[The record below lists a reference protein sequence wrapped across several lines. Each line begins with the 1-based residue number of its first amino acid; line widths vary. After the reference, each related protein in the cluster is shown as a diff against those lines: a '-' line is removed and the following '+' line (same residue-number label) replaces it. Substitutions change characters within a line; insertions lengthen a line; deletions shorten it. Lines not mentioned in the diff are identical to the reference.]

1 MFGARLWPEAHV
13 AEQRERM
20 KGAMNALDNDGGL
33 SAWAKRHPST
43 TAKSLAGMKEGL
55 SLGAGTAAPGCTP
68 CVLKGRQ
75 RALFRIGGIGR
86 SIRTESAQLEDTNRE
101 QIVDL
106 VHESRLGL
114 S

>member
-1 MFGARLWPEAHV
+1 M
-13 AEQRERM
+13 
-20 KGAMNALDNDGGL
+20 
-33 SAWAKRHPST
+33 
-43 TAKSLAGMKEGL
+43 
-55 SLGAGTAAPGCTP
+55 LGAGTAAPGRTP

-75 RALFRIGGIGR
+75 SALFGMGGMER
-86 SIRTESAQLEDTNRE
+86 SIRTESALLEGTNRE

>member
-1 MFGARLWPEAHV
+1 MLLNSASYSFRFES
-13 AEQRERM
+13 R
-20 KGAMNALDNDGGL
+20 GGD
-33 SAWAKRHPST
+33 S
-43 TAKSLAGMKEGL
+43 
-55 SLGAGTAAPGCTP
+55 AAPGRTS

-75 RALFRIGGIGR
+75 SALFGMGGMER
-86 SIRTESAQLEDTNRE
+86 SIRTESALLEGTNRE